1 LLIARG
7 LYRDP
12 LALPAIDR
20 RISFTS
26 KDGAVSKR
34 RVILTDG
41 GVYDNLGL
49 APLWPDRDDSISF
62 HVSQYSRIVAC
73 RAGYGLEAAPAPSL
87 AAARLT
93 AAFESIFARAQN
105 FGIKRLFDLK
115 ATGALDDFLHPYLGQ
130 KDERLACA
138 PSDLIQD
145 AERKKHPASR

>member
-1 LLIARG
+1 
-7 LYRDP
+7 
-12 LALPAIDR
+12 
-20 RISFTS
+20 
-26 KDGAVSKR
+26 
-34 RVILTDG
+34 VILTDG